1 MTRSLM
7 TTMLTFLAAMLMTF
21 VMTHHAKADFINGD
35 NLRLYCAS
43 QAPTDDAVC
52 IVYITGAVDAF
63 TTAELIAEKTSGV
76 APTIC
81 VPDGIGPDGLKLVV
95 QRWMERPET
104 NLDFAA
110 TLIIL
115 GAVQDAY
122 ACSAQ

>member
-1 MTRSLM
+1 MTR
-7 TTMLTFLAAMLMTF
+7 TIQAKITTFLMLAFAAMLP
-21 VMTHHAKADFINGD
+21 VHAAKADFINGD

-43 QAPTDDAVC
+43 QNPSDDAIC

-63 TTAELIAEKTSGV
+63 TTAELIAEKTSGA

-81 VPDGIGPDGLKLVV
+81 LPEDTGPETLKASV

-110 TLIIL
+110 TLVIL
-115 GAVQDAY
+115 GAIQNDY
-122 ACSAQ
+122 SC